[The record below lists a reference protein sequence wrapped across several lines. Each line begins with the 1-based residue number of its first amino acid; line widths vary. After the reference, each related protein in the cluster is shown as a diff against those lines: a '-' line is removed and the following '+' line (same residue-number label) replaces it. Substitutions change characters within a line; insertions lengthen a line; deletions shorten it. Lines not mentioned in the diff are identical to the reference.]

1 MNKQMTMSEISD
13 ELKQAKTPKKE
24 LLWRMEQIIPW
35 AEWKEIVEP
44 YYYKGESGNKPYPLE
59 RMLRVYVVQSLYT
72 LADMAVRYEVIDSR
86 AFSEFCGVDSSNQVP
101 DGDTIGRFR
110 NILTDHGLQKKLF
123 EDVVRI
129 LESEGLI
136 LRKGTIV
143 DSTIISAPSSTKNE
157 KKERD
162 PEAHQTK
169 KGNTWHFGYKAHIGV
184 DSDTGLTHTMEP
196 TAANVSDVAM
206 TDQLLHGNEEEVYAD
221 SGYVG
226 AEKRPGAKTRNKQ
239 GKKIKY
245 KIMRR
250 PSSLKKLSKSGQ
262 RKARKAEHL
271 KSSVRCKVE
280 HVFGVVKNLFKCR
293 KIRYRGIKKVSA
305 QLHMVFTLANLF
317 LADSRFGLAA

>member
-13 ELKQAKTPKKE
+13 ELRQTQTPKKE
-24 LLWRMEQIIPW
+24 LLERMEQIIPW
-35 AEWKEIVEP
+35 AEWEKIVQP
-44 YYYKGESGNKPYPLE
+44 NYYKGERGNKPYPLE
-59 RMLRVYVVQSLYT
+59 RMLRIHVVQNLYN
-72 LADMAVRYEVIDSR
+72 LADMAMRHELIDSR
-86 AFSEFCGVDSSNQVP
+86 AFSEFCGIDSSNQVP

-110 NILTDHGLQKKLF
+110 KLLTDNGLQEKLF
-123 EDVVRI
+123 DDVVRI

-143 DSTIISAPSSTKNE
+143 DSTIIAAPSSTKN
-157 KKERD
+157 KRKERD
-162 PEAHQTK
+162 LEAHQTK

-184 DSDTGLTHTMEP
+184 DMDTGLVHTMEP
-196 TAANVSDVAM
+196 TAANVSDVSM
-206 TDQLLHGNEEEVYAD
+206 TSQLINGNEEEVYGD
-221 SGYVG
+221 SGYIG
-226 AEKRPGAKTRNKQ
+226 AEKRTDAKVRNKQ
-239 GKKIKY
+239 GKKIKF

-262 RKARKAEHL
+262 RKARKVEHL
-271 KSSVRCKVE
+271 KSSIRCKVE

-305 QLHMVFTLANLF
+305 QLHMVFALANLL

>member
-1 MNKQMTMSEISD
+1 MTMSEISD
-13 ELKQAKTPKKE
+13 ELRQTQTPKKE
-24 LLWRMEQIIPW
+24 LLERMEQIIPW
-35 AEWKEIVEP
+35 AEWEKNVQP
-44 YYYKGESGNKPYPLE
+44 YYYKGERCKKPYPLE
-59 RMLRVYVVQSLYT
+59 RMLRNHVVQNLYN
-72 LADMAVRYEVIDSR
+72 LADMAMRHELIDSR
-86 AFSEFCGVDSSNQVP
+86 AFSEFCGIDSSNQVP

-110 NILTDHGLQKKLF
+110 KLLTDNGLQEKLF
-123 EDVVRI
+123 DDVVRI

-143 DSTIISAPSSTKNE
+143 DSTIIAAPSSTKNE
-157 KKERD
+157 RKERD
-162 PEAHQTK
+162 PEARQTK

-184 DSDTGLTHTMEP
+184 DMDTGLVHTMKP
-196 TAANVSDVAM
+196 TAANVSDVSM
-206 TDQLLHGNEEEVYAD
+206 TSQLINENEEEIYGD
-221 SGYVG
+221 SGYIG
-226 AEKRPGAKTRNKQ
+226 AEKRTDAKVRNKQ
-239 GKKIKY
+239 GKKIKF

-271 KSSVRCKVE
+271 KSSIRCKVE

-305 QLHMVFTLANLF
+305 QLHMVFALANLL